1 MYLYTTFCFVE
12 PSTYIGIK
20 WFKGVEELKIEKITI
35 IGLPMDL
42 GQNRRGVDMG
52 PSAIRYAEVVEKLG
66 SLGIDVEDLGDITIG
81 RPEQLATSETKLN
94 NLKEVTVGSRV
105 LAEKVDA
112 ILGKNSF
119 PLVLGGDHSIAIGTL
134 AGASKHY
141 ENLGVIWYDAH
152 GDLNTDETTPSG
164 NIHGMSLAV
173 SIGLG
178 NDGLVNIHGYSPK
191 IKPENIVIIGAR
203 SLDEGE
209 RKLISSKEIKVFSMH
224 EIDRRGMAAV
234 MEETIAFFKDKT
246 DGVHLSVDMDAL
258 DPIDAPGVGTPVLGG
273 ITYRESHLA
282 MEMLSES
289 GIVTS
294 AEFVE
299 VNPILD
305 EKNKTATVAVAL
317 MGSLFGEKLV

>member
-1 MYLYTTFCFVE
+1 M
-12 PSTYIGIK
+12 
-20 WFKGVEELKIEKITI
+20 EKITI

-52 PSAIRYAEVVEKLG
+52 PSAIRYAEVVERLD
-66 SLGIDVEDLGDITIG
+66 SLGFDVEDSGDIMIG
-81 RPEQLATSETKLN
+81 RPAQLDTSETKLN
-94 NLKEVTVGSRV
+94 NLKEVTIGSRL

-112 ILGKNSF
+112 ILGENSF

-141 ENLGVIWYDAH
+141 ENLGVIWFDAH

-173 SIGLG
+173 SLGLG
-178 NDGLVNIHGYSPK
+178 NDELVNIHGYSPK
-191 IKPENIVIIGAR
+191 IKPENVVIIGAR

-209 RKLISSKEIKVFSMH
+209 RKLITSKEIKVFSMH

-234 MEETIAFFKDKT
+234 MEETIAFFNEKT

-305 EKNKTATVAVAL
+305 DKNKTATVAVAL